1 MIFRFKH
8 NTLLSSSFPRRQGYS
23 FNTPA
28 LVVLVTFLATVG
40 CSTLPTSYHPTNAIT
55 TNEFSHDLFD
65 QTLRAH
71 VSDGVVQ
78 YPQYASD
85 ARFTQY
91 LEQLN
96 RLDPTTL
103 PSQNDRLAFWINAYN
118 AFAVKGIVDGYS
130 PTTWTDKYTYFV
142 NRDYMVGGAEVNLY
156 AVERDI
162 LIPRF
167 REPRIHFA
175 IVCASQSCPKLQSWA
190 YTPEDLEKQ
199 LTHSAKQFINDPS
212 RNRFDSERKIAY
224 LSMIFDWFEEDF
236 TNHSDTLLKYIAQ
249 FVTDETLAE
258 DLRQTP
264 YTIKFLEY
272 DWGLNGIPPRP
283 QT

>member
-1 MIFRFKH
+1 MAQLNRFSFRSAGFKQQQSASL
-8 NTLLSSSFPRRQGYS
+8 NKILGIL
-23 FNTPA
+23 A
-28 LVVLVTFLATVG
+28 VFLTMVG
-40 CSTLPTSYHPTNAIT
+40 CSTLPSSYHPKDAIAT
-55 TNEFSHDLFD
+55 SDFSHELFD
-65 QTLRAH
+65 QTLQAH
-71 VSDGVVQ
+71 VNDGVVD
-78 YPQYASD
+78 YPQYATD
-85 ARFTQY
+85 ARLTLY

-103 PSQNDRLAFWINAYN
+103 PSKKDRLAFWINAYN
-118 AFAVKGIVDGYS
+118 AFAVKGILDGYS

-142 NRDYMVGGAEVNLY
+142 SRDYMVGGAEVNLY

-175 IVCASQSCPKLQSWA
+175 IVCASQSCPKLQSFA
-190 YTPEDLEKQ
+190 YTPGNLNEQ
-199 LTHSAKQFINDPS
+199 LTASAKQFINDPS

-236 TNHSDTLLKYIAQ
+236 TNHSGSLLKYVAQ
-249 FVTDETLAE
+249 FVEDESLSQ

-264 YTIKFLEY
+264 YTIKFMEY
-272 DWGLNGIPPRP
+272 DWGLNGIPLRP